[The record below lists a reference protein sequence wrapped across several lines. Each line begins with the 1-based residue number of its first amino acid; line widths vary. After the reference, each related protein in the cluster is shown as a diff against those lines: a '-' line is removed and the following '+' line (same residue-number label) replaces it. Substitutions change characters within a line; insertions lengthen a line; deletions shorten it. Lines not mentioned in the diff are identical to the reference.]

1 MGKIQEFNDIDF
13 RFQKKI
19 LYLVQSILITIGIA
33 AGGIQYLMY
42 DDELVKA
49 LPSIIMGVLGVFSV
63 LEMHYRNKLTFS
75 KIVYYFVITIVAPIS
90 LHING
95 GIYSFGLMWVPVSF
109 FISFQLF
116 SKKYWIPFA
125 AVNIVQI
132 FYIGFMDQSINIKR
146 ANETQ
151 FIELYIISSL
161 LALGIFTAALVFSL
175 QKRKQQ
181 NIELKH
187 LYEIAMSKVL
197 IATAAHEI
205 RNPLTIISGN
215 IEKLKKTYNLHDEN
229 SIFKIHEAI
238 ERIALTIKTIQE
250 QIDSEQ
256 FHFTDY
262 SSGGHQKI
270 LNLHKKD

>member
-19 LYLVQSILITIGIA
+19 LYLVQSILIIIGLA

-42 DDELVKA
+42 NDEFMKA
-49 LPSIIMGVLGVFSV
+49 LPSIMMGVLGVFSV
-63 LEMHYRNKLTFS
+63 LEMQYRNKLTFS
-75 KIVYYFVITIVAPIS
+75 KIVYYVVITIMAPIS

-95 GIYSFGLMWVPVSF
+95 GIYSLALIWVPVSF

-116 SKKYWIPFA
+116 SKEYWIPFA
-125 AVNIVQI
+125 AVNIFQI
-132 FYIGFMDQSINIKR
+132 FYIGFIDQSINIRR
-146 ANETQ
+146 ANESQ
-151 FIELYIISSL
+151 FIELYIISAL
-161 LALGIFTAALVFSL
+161 LALAIFTAVLVFSL

-181 NIELKH
+181 NEELKH

-205 RNPLTIISGN
+205 RNPLTIVSGN
-215 IEKLKKTYNLHDEN
+215 IEKLKKTYNLHDEK

-238 ERIALTIKTIQE
+238 DRISYAIETIQK

-262 SSGGHQKI
+262 SSGSHQKI
-270 LNLHKKD
+270 LNLYKKD